1 MGVRLNKVV
10 KELGVGLQ
18 TLVDYL
24 EKKGVTVDANPNT
37 KIEDDAYELLVDRFS
52 TDKNLRNTV
61 LQRQTEKE
69 QEKVKRDKEKAAAKE
84 KKAQEVIKTEVPD
97 EIKPQHH

>member
-37 KIEDDAYELLVDRFS
+37 KIEDDAGPRVAR
-52 TDKNLRNTV
+52 
-61 LQRQTEKE
+61 
-69 QEKVKRDKEKAAAKE
+69 
-84 KKAQEVIKTEVPD
+84 
-97 EIKPQHH
+97 